1 MHGTLACMQIQR
13 AARANRGPG
22 ETIGTKGVSTPRE
35 KMSRSRTGAYIE
47 AIATVL
53 IWGATFVATKIALR
67 EVSPATVVWVRF
79 AMGLVVLG
87 VAAGLRHELAV
98 PRRGDWTYLA
108 LLGFNGVALHQWLQ
122 SNGLLTAQ
130 ATTTAWIVASTP
142 IFIALLGWF
151 SLKER
156 LSLAQ
161 GGGMAIAAIGVT
173 LVVSRGDPSALLAG
187 SAATM
192 GDLLILLSALNWA
205 IYTIVSRRM
214 LSRLAAAN
222 MIFYVMVFGWLF
234 VTVWI
239 IGFGPGLGEIGL
251 ISLRGWAAIS
261 GLGVLGS
268 GLAYIMY
275 YDALK
280 VLPASQLGAFLY
292 VEPLVTMLL
301 AAPVLGEPITAVV
314 LAGGAMI
321 IAGIYFVNHSGA
333 SAADDPAKITAQDRE
348 S

>member
-1 MHGTLACMQIQR
+1 
-13 AARANRGPG
+13 
-22 ETIGTKGVSTPRE
+22 
-35 KMSRSRTGAYIE
+35 MSGRRSSAYIE
-47 AIATVL
+47 AVATVL
-53 IWGATFVATKIALR
+53 IWGATFVATKFALQ
-67 EVSPATVVWVRF
+67 EVSPATIVWVRF

-87 VAAGLRHELAV
+87 LAAGLRHELTV
-98 PRRGDWTYLA
+98 PRREDWAYLA

-142 IFIALLGWF
+142 IFIALLGWL
-151 SLKER
+151 SIKER

-161 GGGMAIAAIGVT
+161 GGGMAIAAIGVIV
-173 LVVSRGDPSALLAG
+173 VVSRGDPRALLAG
-187 SAATM
+187 SAATF
-192 GDLLILLSALNWA
+192 GDLLILLSAVNWA

-214 LSRLAAAN
+214 LSRLPAAN

-251 ISLRGWAAIS
+251 ISPRGWVAIS

-301 AAPVLGEPITAVV
+301 AAPVLGEPITAAV
-314 LAGGAMI
+314 LTGGAMI
-321 IAGIYFVNHSGA
+321 LGGIYVVNDTRA
-333 SAADDPAKITAQDRE
+333 SQADESARIPSPHDDRK